1 MNASHTAFSRRHIG
15 TDAAAQATM
24 LAELGHASMADLM
37 DAAVPASI
45 RLAPG
50 ASGLPAAATER
61 EAIAELRALAGRNR
75 VRRAMIGL
83 GYYPTVTPAV
93 IQRNVL
99 ENPSWYTAYT
109 PYQPEISQGRLEA
122 LINFQTMIE
131 DLTGLAVASSSLL
144 DEATAVAEAML
155 DEILSKSYQ
164 NDAADANNSS
174 ATLGCTPTTVPRCQT
189 NTVTD
194 RQNYNDVDDYNGW
207 NQVGVFQLDGTPVP
221 GLGNYTV
228 SVGVVAL
235 NLSGVAG
242 KQINVTV
249 VGGAETIALAG
260 FRANF

>member
-1 MNASHTAFSRRHIG
+1 MMRSPITNRQRGLTLI
-15 TDAAAQATM
+15 
-24 LAELGHASMADLM
+24 ELIMFIIVVG
-37 DAAVPASI
+37 V
-45 RLAPG
+45 G
-50 ASGLPAAATER
+50 
-61 EAIAELRALAGRNR
+61 LAG
-75 VRRAMIGL
+75 VL
-83 GYYPTVTPAV
+83 TVLDVTGRSSADPV
-93 IQRNVL
+93 IRKQ
-99 ENPSWYTAYT
+99 
-109 PYQPEISQGRLEA
+109 A
-122 LINFQTMIE
+122 L
-131 DLTGLAVASSSLL
+131 
-144 DEATAVAEAML
+144 AVAEAML

>member
-1 MNASHTAFSRRHIG
+1 MMRSPITNRQRGLTLI
-15 TDAAAQATM
+15 
-24 LAELGHASMADLM
+24 ELIMFIIVVG
-37 DAAVPASI
+37 V
-45 RLAPG
+45 G
-50 ASGLPAAATER
+50 
-61 EAIAELRALAGRNR
+61 LAG
-75 VRRAMIGL
+75 VL
-83 GYYPTVTPAV
+83 TVLDITGRSSADPV
-93 IQRNVL
+93 IRKQ
-99 ENPSWYTAYT
+99 
-109 PYQPEISQGRLEA
+109 A
-122 LINFQTMIE
+122 L
-131 DLTGLAVASSSLL
+131 
-144 DEATAVAEAML
+144 AVAEAML

-174 ATLGCTPTTVPRCQT
+174 ATLGCTPTTLPRCQA

-207 NQVGVFQLDGTPVP
+207 NQVGVFQLDGAPVP

-242 KQINVTV
+242 KQINVIV